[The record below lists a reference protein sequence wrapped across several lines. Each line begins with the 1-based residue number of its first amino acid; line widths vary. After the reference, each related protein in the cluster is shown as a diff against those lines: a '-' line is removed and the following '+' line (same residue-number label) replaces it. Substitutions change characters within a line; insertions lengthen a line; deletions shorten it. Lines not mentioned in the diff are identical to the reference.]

1 MPEGSHGYSH
11 FLIIPYPMD
20 SLVFGVTMNTES
32 RISPTEERFTVRRQ
46 PFMEFAHTI
55 LYILPSSRSLAQSN
69 VFSPPLLLRS

>member
-1 MPEGSHGYSH
+1 
-11 FLIIPYPMD
+11 MD

-55 LYILPSSRSLAQSN
+55 LYILPSSRSLAQFN
-69 VFSPPLLLRS
+69 VFSPPLLLPS